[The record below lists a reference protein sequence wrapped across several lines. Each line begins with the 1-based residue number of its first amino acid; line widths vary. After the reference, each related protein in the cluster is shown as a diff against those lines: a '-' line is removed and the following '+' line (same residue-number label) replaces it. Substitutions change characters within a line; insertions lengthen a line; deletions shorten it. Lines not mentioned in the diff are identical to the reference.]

1 MMTTATLTLEGLAGI
16 TDQAEGGP
24 VTSVTLYRLLN
35 RLEAWLRQR
44 FDLWNGDRVLTDL
57 MVGYVVKA
65 QPVAEPESAEDSD
78 GVLGYYYVGWGPL
91 LASDRLFQIG
101 VTDGFED
108 PETIADNPMTSS
120 PEEMQAVLN
129 WLQQT
134 LSSEV
139 EATLTTDQ
147 TLSPCLL
154 VRVRNMLPNS
164 HDSAMDSPEVV
175 PMPEHHHETIIN
187 HLVPPAP
194 VIMAA
199 PRSPYRQLINSIFW
213 HACPRCNSHI
223 RNGYYT
229 RLAPANSRAC
239 RRVAAT

>member
-65 QPVAEPESAEDSD
+65 QPVAELGSADDSD
-78 GVLGYYYVGWGPL
+78 EVMGYYYVGWGPL

-101 VTDGFED
+101 VTDGFEGS
-108 PETIADNPMTSS
+108 ETIADNPMTSS
-120 PEEMQAVLN
+120 PEEMQAVLT

-134 LSSEV
+134 LLSEV
-139 EATLTTDQ
+139 AATLPTAQ
-147 TLSPCLL
+147 TLSSCLL
-154 VRVRNMLPNS
+154 VRVTSLAPNT
-164 HDSAMDSPEVV
+164 HTMNL
-175 PMPEHHHETIIN
+175 HW
-187 HLVPPAP
+187 
-194 VIMAA
+194 AA
-199 PRSPYRQLINSIFW
+199 PPPPSNPLVNAIFW
-213 HACPRCNSHI
+213 PACPRCNSHI

-229 RLAPANSRAC
+229 RLAPDNSSVC
-239 RRVAAT
+239 RPVAAI

>member
-1 MMTTATLTLEGLAGI
+1 MMTTATLTLDGLAGI

-24 VTSVTLYRLLN
+24 VTSDTLYRLLN

-65 QPVAEPESAEDSD
+65 QPVAEPESADDSD

-120 PEEMQAVLN
+120 PEEMQAVLS

-134 LSSEV
+134 LLSEI
-139 EATLTTDQ
+139 EATLPTDQ

-154 VRVRNMLPNS
+154 VRVRNMPSNS
-164 HDSAMDSPEVV
+164 HDGAIDSPELA
-175 PMPEHHHETIIN
+175 PMPEHHHETTIN

-194 VIMAA
+194 VMMAA
-199 PRSPYRQLINSIFW
+199 HHSPNRHLTHAIFW
-213 HACPRCNSHI
+213 HAWPQCNSHI
-223 RNGYYT
+223 CDGYYT
-229 RLAPANSRAC
+229 RRSPANSRAC